1 MQIDALK
8 ELRGGRLAQM
18 VRWYD
23 PRLLA
28 RIGVRTLVSS
38 VFGQYADQRLIQ
50 AATDQADSKAL
61 QARYDYRDPTQADP
75 MHKVA
80 LDDKGAFYIDYISDV
95 GDGFESTY
103 AMAYLLAKDSLQVPG
118 LTKPLPAGD
127 TLILGGD
134 QCYPQATREDYKKKL
149 ITPYSWA
156 FEKKPE
162 RKLFAIPGNHD
173 WYDGLNAFDS
183 LFCSSRDKLSETKGN
198 AIGGWQCQQHRSY
211 WALRLPYNWWI
222 WGPDIQ
228 FSKYLDA
235 AQINYFEL
243 IAEQM
248 GPGDNLV
255 ICIAEPDWLLAD
267 MQGEDDEE
275 ENFFKITTIA
285 RKRGARVCA
294 VLAGDWHHYNR
305 YFANEIDVHFVTAG
319 GGGAFLHPTHVLKEA
334 VSVRWP
340 QQADVEAIGPASE
353 GAPPEPVWRA
363 QDVDIKL
370 RGEKSSARVEVAREV
385 GEAVGG
391 VLAPIDEA
399 LHGKKRA
406 KRTRILKQEA
416 PVCYPGKGV
425 SRLISLRNLLFPL
438 FNFPFALGIG
448 VIYWLITWQF
458 YSVVERH
465 DISAGKIDAV
475 GVQTGYFDTFQYFPL
490 YLIQASLVSIPLVVM
505 VLGLLVT
512 LIWYVDATEKPVWRH
527 WFSKITIGTLH
538 WAAHL
543 TVMFALGFSF
553 VMLNNWSSPYVE
565 REVNT
570 IWQKSEAQ
578 LGVVGRGIKEA
589 LEPLSS
595 SRVEQREQ
603 YGDKAK
609 AGDLRRAAPPKA
621 AFQGPVQPN
630 KANQGDPLVSKGV
643 RQVLGF
649 VLYPLQIIFVGGIIG
664 GFVWGLYWTL
674 CSIVLRMHAEDAF
687 AALRIKDYKNFM
699 RLRFDRDSL
708 TIFPIGV
715 DKVPRK
721 RFWRGRTPANS
732 GLSHNPRLVA
742 SDHIDVRLI
751 EKPIVISRRS
761 GLDSS
766 AEEEA
771 AA

>member
-1 MQIDALK
+1 MQVDALK
-8 ELRGGRLAQM
+8 ELRAGHLPRM

-23 PRLLA
+23 PRLLT
-28 RIGVRTLVSS
+28 RIGFRTLISN

-61 QARYDYRDPTQADP
+61 KARYDYRDPTQADP
-75 MHKVA
+75 MKRVA
-80 LDDKGAFYIDYISDV
+80 LDSKGAFWIDYVSDT

-103 AMAYLLAKDSLQVPG
+103 TMAYLLAINELKVPG
-118 LTKPLPAGD
+118 LSAPLPAGD
-127 TLILGGD
+127 TLIMGGD

-149 ITPYSWA
+149 ITPFGWA
-156 FEKKPE
+156 FEKAKPE

-183 LFCSSRDKLSETKGN
+183 LFCSSRDKSSETKGN
-198 AIGGWQCQQHRSY
+198 TIGGWQCQQHRSY

-248 GPGDNLV
+248 GPGDNLI
-255 ICIAEPDWLLAD
+255 ICIAEPDWLLAE
-267 MQGEDDEE
+267 MAGEDDEE

-305 YFANEIDVHFVTAG
+305 YFANDIDVHFVTAG
-319 GGGAFLHPTHVLKEA
+319 GGGAFLHPTHVLKESI
-334 VSVRWP
+334 SVRWP
-340 QQADVEAIGPASE
+340 QQAEVAAYGPESA
-353 GAPPEPVWRA
+353 GAPPEPVWQA
-363 QDVDIKL
+363 HEVGIKL
-370 RGEKSSARVEVAREV
+370 REKKQAPADAVVREV

-391 VLAPIDEA
+391 VFEPIDEA
-399 LHGKKRA
+399 LHGKKRV

-416 PVCYPGKGV
+416 PVCYPSKGL

-438 FNFPFALGIG
+438 FNLPFALGVGI
-448 VIYWLITWQF
+448 IYWIITWQF

-475 GVQTGYFDTFQYFPL
+475 GVHSGYFETFQYFPL
-490 YLIQASLVSIPLVVM
+490 YVLQASLVSIPLVAM
-505 VLGLLVT
+505 LGGLLLT
-512 LIWYVDATEKPVWRH
+512 LIWYVDAREKPVWRH
-527 WFSKITIGTLH
+527 WFAKIFIGTLH
-538 WAAHL
+538 WSAHV
-543 TVMFALGFSF
+543 TTMFALGFLF
-553 VMLNNWSSPYVE
+553 VMLNNWTSPFVE
-565 REVNT
+565 RQVNT
-570 IWQKSEAQ
+570 LWQKSNTE
-578 LGVVGRGIKEA
+578 LGVIGRGIKEA
-589 LEPLSS
+589 LEPLSTA
-595 SRVEQREQ
+595 RAEQREQ

-609 AGDLRRAAPPKA
+609 PGELRRAAPPVPAQQRLLQQK
-621 AFQGPVQPN
+621 PT
-630 KANQGDPLVSKGV
+630 GDPLVAKGV
-643 RQVLGF
+643 RQILGF
-649 VLYPLQIIFVGGIIG
+649 ILYPLQEIILGGIVG
-664 GFVWGLYWTL
+664 GFVWGVYWTL
-674 CSIVLRMHAEDAF
+674 SSVLLRMHAEDAF
-687 AALRIKDYKNFM
+687 AALRIKDYKNFLRM
-699 RLRFDRDSL
+699 RFDQDSL

-715 DKVPRK
+715 DKVPRWT
-721 RFWRGRTPANS
+721 FWRDRSSAGPTVP
-732 GLSHNPRLVA
+732 HNPRLVA

-761 GLDSS
+761 AIGD
-766 AEEEA
+766 EA

>member
-1 MQIDALK
+1 MQIDAMK
-8 ELRGGRLAQM
+8 ELRAGRLAGM

-23 PRLLA
+23 PRLLT
-28 RIGVRTLVSS
+28 RIGVRTIISKVL
-38 VFGQYADQRLIQ
+38 GQYADQRLIQ
-50 AATDQADSKAL
+50 AATDQADAAAL
-61 QARYDYRDPTQADP
+61 KARYDYRDPTQSDP

-80 LDDKGAFYIDYISDV
+80 LDDKGAFWVDYVSDT

-103 AMAYLLAKDSLQVPG
+103 AMAYLLAIDELKVPG
-118 LTKPLPAGD
+118 IAAPLPAGD
-127 TLILGGD
+127 TLIMGGD

-149 ITPYSWA
+149 ITPFGWA
-156 FEKKPE
+156 FEKSRPE

-183 LFCSSRDKLSETKGN
+183 LFCSSRDKSSETKGN

-255 ICIAEPDWLLAD
+255 ICIAEPDWLLAE
-267 MQGEDDEE
+267 MAGEDDEE

-319 GGGAFLHPTHVLKEA
+319 GGGAFLHPTHVLKESI
-334 VSVRWP
+334 SVRWP
-340 QQADVEAIGPASE
+340 RQADVAAYGPESD
-353 GAPPEPVWRA
+353 GQPPEPVWQA

-370 RGEKSSARVEVAREV
+370 RKDKDQQAPVAAAAREV

-391 VLAPIDEA
+391 VFEPIDEA
-399 LHGKKRA
+399 LHGKKRL

-416 PVCYPGKGV
+416 PVCYPSKGL
-425 SRLISLRNLLFPL
+425 SRLISLKNLLFPL
-438 FNFPFALGIG
+438 YNLPFALGVG
-448 VIYWLITWQF
+448 AIYWLITWQF

-475 GVQTGYFDTFQYFPL
+475 GVYTGYFETFRYFPL
-490 YLIQASLVSIPLVVM
+490 YLLQASLVSIPLVAM
-505 VLGLLVT
+505 LAGLFVT
-512 LIWYVDATEKPVWRH
+512 LVWYVDAREKPVWRH
-527 WFSKITIGTLH
+527 WFAKIVIGTTH
-538 WAAHL
+538 WAAHV
-543 TVMFALGFSF
+543 TAMFALGFMF
-553 VMLNNWSSPYVE
+553 VMLNNWASPYVE
-565 REVNT
+565 REVNQ
-570 IWQKSEAQ
+570 IWQTSESQ
-578 LGVVGRGIKEA
+578 LGVVGRSIKEA
-589 LEPLSS
+589 LEPLSTA
-595 SRVEQREQ
+595 RAEQREQ
-603 YGDKAK
+603 HNDKANP
-609 AGDLRRAAPPKA
+609 GELRRAAPPA
-621 AFQGPVQPN
+621 SATQARPAQPRGT
-630 KANQGDPLVSKGV
+630 ADPLVSKGV
-643 RQVLGF
+643 RQILGF
-649 VLYPLQIIFVGGIIG
+649 VLYPLQEIILGGIVG

-674 CSIVLRMHAEDAF
+674 CSILMRMHAEDAF

-699 RLRFDRDSL
+699 RMRFDRDTL

-715 DKVPRK
+715 DKVPRA
-721 RFWRGRTPANS
+721 RFWRNRASGGPA
-732 GLSHNPRLVA
+732 LPHNPRLVA
-742 SDHIDVRLI
+742 TDHIDVRLI
-751 EKPIVISRRS
+751 EKPIVIPRHRVM
-761 GLDSS
+761 DD
-766 AEEEA
+766 EA